1 MAMEVSSVREDDNEQ
16 KEEAADESSAIPLS
30 PQPLVP
36 RLKTPTAAKTSPGGT
51 NRTSTGRSRRMSSDP
66 SPIAAN
72 LQLGKSPSLAGAP
85 PAASTATSSAPIP
98 VQVRCLSRAR
108 ITTVHGDWFC
118 MVYRNNIDTKEH
130 VCMVYDPL
138 QLDPS
143 LADQIASSSAQT
155 GQSSDDIARLL
166 RQRRPIRSKTLDEVW
181 RPGET
186 DHERLVRGAYVG
198 RLTDQG
204 GVASRPHSECP
215 YPPSDPADVLP
226 LVRLHSACFTGETIG
241 SLRCDCGEQLD
252 EAFAQIA
259 APQPLPGEDVSHA
272 KSPHRMV
279 TDDEYDETAS
289 SSSDLAL
296 SAELASDALMTA
308 PPSPGRSARRPLVP
322 GYGVVVY
329 LQQEGRGIGLAEKM
343 RAYSLIDM
351 GADTL
356 SANLMLGHGAD
367 ERKYD
372 VAAAMLKDLGLTSIR
387 LMSNNPTKI
396 QGLTSEGIDVV
407 ERVGMVP
414 RGWQCSP
421 DIVGE
426 TDENGSATPDPESIG
441 YEEWK
446 QRRAGATMIGAA
458 ATRGAELDKYLKTK
472 AERMGHC
479 EKRASSCID
488 VIADFRC
495 YLYDSD

>member
-1 MAMEVSSVREDDNEQ
+1 
-16 KEEAADESSAIPLS
+16 
-30 PQPLVP
+30 
-36 RLKTPTAAKTSPGGT
+36 
-51 NRTSTGRSRRMSSDP
+51 
-66 SPIAAN
+66 
-72 LQLGKSPSLAGAP
+72 
-85 PAASTATSSAPIP
+85 
-98 VQVRCLSRAR
+98 
-108 ITTVHGDWFC
+108 
-118 MVYRNNIDTKEH
+118 
-130 VCMVYDPL
+130 MVYDPL
-138 QLDPS
+138 QLDPD
-143 LADQIASSSAQT
+143 LADRVASTS
-155 GQSSDDIARLL
+155 GENREEVARIL
-166 RQRRPIRSKTLDEVW
+166 RSRRPIRSETLDEVW
-181 RPGET
+181 RAGET

-198 RLTDQG
+198 RLTDRG
-204 GVASRPHSECP
+204 GTASRPHTEQAW
-215 YPPSDPADVLP
+215 PPSDSADVLP

-259 APQPLPGEDVSHA
+259 APQPLPGDAAQASD
-272 KSPHRMV
+272 RMD
-279 TDDEYDETAS
+279 TSEAAPEGDSDDEIGS

-308 PPSPGRSARRPLVP
+308 PPSPGGGRGGATRRPLVP

-372 VAAAMLKDLGLTSIR
+372 VAAAMLKDLGLTDIR

-421 DIVGE
+421 DIVNTSGG
-426 TDENGSATPDPESIG
+426 DDDFAHPDPESVG
-441 YEEWK
+441 YEQWK

-458 ATRGAELDKYLKTK
+458 ATTGAELDKYLKTK
-472 AERMGHC
+472 AELMGHC
-479 EKRASSCID
+479 ETTTTLRS
-488 VIADFRC
+488 
-495 YLYDSD
+495 